1 METTATLNSKA
12 AREYTPRRSHRYK
25 SQESDQMD
33 TDKESGLKKR
43 DRPTSGITPQKNKK
57 AAVEGDFFNGI
68 LVLLDAMYETACKFK
83 PWRILNVI
91 LE

>member
-1 METTATLNSKA
+1 
-12 AREYTPRRSHRYK
+12 
-25 SQESDQMD
+25 MD

-68 LVLLDAMYETACKFK
+68 LVPLS
-83 PWRILNVI
+83 IS
-91 LE
+91 